1 MDHLTFLAHAIC
13 FARGRDRGEDVYYR
27 QFDKRP
33 TGNHLLLRYAITLLG
48 LILLVSIVLTG

>member
-33 TGNHLLLRYAITLLG
+33 TGNHLLVRYAVTLLA
-48 LILLVSIVLTG
+48 LTLLVTIALAG